1 MEPVSS
7 SDPAQPTSLNF
18 SSSEFFRRDA
28 ELTACHC
35 EPGAEFGWRPQLATF
50 ASDTRGSGTAHAQE
64 TEVVGEKRRQRDFI
78 KKHTGIKGR
87 GKLKKNGNR
96 FLKNL
101 SSRPSSLQS
110 VDPVISSWRRVKH
123 RGYSRAKRTV
133 EPVLDDSDDG
143 DDSSAATVDTEVQL
157 PLPVES
163 VLSEIAKDE
172 IDEVDIIME
181 DITDEIEDLQQSIN
195 ATGEGATGNP
205 PRRPVDLECRMTDS
219 MQVMGY
225 RVHLP
230 FECLVLRG
238 LVLLKQNK
246 TNTTKHK
253 NGRGTRY
260 CSFQNLCIYSKL
272 TAML

>member
-1 MEPVSS
+1 MSVTQNQSNT
-7 SDPAQPTSLNF
+7 SDLCLP
-18 SSSEFFRRDA
+18 
-28 ELTACHC
+28 
-35 EPGAEFGWRPQLATF
+35 
-50 ASDTRGSGTAHAQE
+50 
-64 TEVVGEKRRQRDFI
+64 
-78 KKHTGIKGR
+78 
-87 GKLKKNGNR
+87 
-96 FLKNL
+96 
-101 SSRPSSLQS
+101 
-110 VDPVISSWRRVKH
+110 
-123 RGYSRAKRTV
+123 RAKRTV

-143 DDSSAATVDTEVQL
+143 DDSSAAAREESEVQL

-195 ATGEGATGNP
+195 ATDGEGAAAGMPP

-246 TNTTKHK
+246 TNTTRHK
-253 NGRGTRY
+253 NGKGTRY